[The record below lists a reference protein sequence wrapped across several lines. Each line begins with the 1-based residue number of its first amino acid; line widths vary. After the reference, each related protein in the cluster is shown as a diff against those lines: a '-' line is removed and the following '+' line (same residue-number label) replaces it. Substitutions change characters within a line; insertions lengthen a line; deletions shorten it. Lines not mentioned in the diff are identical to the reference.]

1 MKKILLILA
10 ILFLG
15 INNIFGQEIVVLKGD
30 TIITLERKS
39 VETLNEIALHR
50 KYLIKELQVCDSL
63 SIIKDSIIN
72 EKSGQIT
79 RYQNL
84 MRINDAKVEICTNK
98 ISELEKEIKKKE
110 RNNGLI
116 LGGGI
121 FAFLFSVLF
130 L

>member
-1 MKKILLILA
+1 MKKISLILI

-15 INNIFGQEIVVLKGD
+15 ISNSFGQEVVVIKGD
-30 TIITLERKS
+30 TIITLEKRS

-50 KYLIKELQVCDSL
+50 KYLMKELQICDSL
-63 SIIKDSIIN
+63 GIIKDSILN
-72 EKSGQIT
+72 EKEGMISS
-79 RYQNL
+79 YQHL
-84 MRINDAKVEICTNK
+84 LRINNAKVEICK
-98 ISELEKEIKKKE
+98 DRISELEKEIRKKE

-121 FAFLFSVLF
+121 FAFFFSILF